1 MNWTGYHILSNTN
14 ARSCIQFHRLCL
26 DSWWKYKRQF
36 KLQYPIHEKLLL
48 KIIPARMKEI
58 RRDILPNT
66 NTENQKVASAMK
78 ILKCKMLKWKPK
90 GERPQRQKLA
100 QYLHIWP
107 FQSNLNGHNFWTTS
121 SFGPTFFLDPKDF
134 SSKIF
139 GWSLTRTVNLYK
151 ICTCISFKVSMY
163 TYITQRTDVFCIKF
177 LVFKSTGRFKK
188 KSWILLHHNNRH
200 NL

>member
-1 MNWTGYHILSNTN
+1 MNWTRYYILLNTN
-14 ARSCIQFHRLCL
+14 AHAFNSICL

-48 KIIPARMKEI
+48 KMIPARMKEI

-78 ILKCKMLKWKPK
+78 ILKCKMLRWKPK
-90 GERPQRQKLA
+90 GVRPQRQKLA

-121 SFGPTFFLDPKDF
+121 SFGPTFFWTQ
-134 SSKIF
+134 KIF
-139 GWSLTRTVNLYK
+139 HQKFLVGVSLVLWTFIRFVHVL
-151 ICTCISFKVSMY
+151 V
-163 TYITQRTDVFCIKF
+163 IKF
-177 LVFKSTGRFKK
+177 LCIPISPKEWMFFASNF
-188 KSWILLHHNNRH
+188 
-200 NL
+200 